1 MAAPLYSLTVDWDN
15 NTIVTGASAEDVTD
29 DVLNQGR
36 WTYGYGRDQNR
47 QLSPSSIG
55 NSAFTLCN
63 AHRIYSPENTASPLV
78 DDLGPGRPVAMDV
91 TISGVDHPLFRGR
104 IDDFDIHPD
113 RSDRTADF
121 TALDGLADLS
131 NADLSTALYSGLRTG
146 QIVDVILDEIGWTG
160 ARDIDAGATYA
171 RFWWAENTD
180 ALTAINDIVAA
191 EGPPAIAY
199 IAPDGTFTFRDRH
212 HRIVRTE
219 SITPQAVFAAEQV
232 TCDAPAVT
240 GYSYTAPFEYRHG
253 WRDVVNTVDQE
264 VSDRATTFDTSV
276 VWSTDGIFTLSIGET
291 REIRVQ
297 ASDPFRDAVT
307 PVRGTDFTTSGT
319 GVVSAVLTRTSGQST
334 VIRLT
339 SVGGPS
345 SILSLQ
351 LRARPVSV
359 ERTVRVRVSDP
370 GSIGTFGTKSFPNT
384 IPYASPADV
393 QAVAETIVAAY
404 SSRRPIV
411 RMRVVSC
418 DIPHLQQIVTRTI
431 SDMLTIRNG
440 ELGLD
445 AEFHVESVAHTITRI
460 PGDADCDDY
469 VPVHSVVFGC
479 EKVLDDCAPNPFTFD
494 KTGAGFNDGTFDAIG
509 CSSPDT
515 VWIWDAQS
523 KFNQNNFGV

>member
-1 MAAPLYSLTVDWDN
+1 MAAPEYSLTIDWDN
-15 NTIVTGASAEDVTD
+15 DTIVTGGTYEDVTP

-63 AHRIYSPENTASPLV
+63 AHRIYSPENSASPIV

-91 TISGVDHPLFRGR
+91 TIAGTDYALFRGR
-104 IDDFDIHPD
+104 IDDLDIHPD
-113 RSDRTADF
+113 RSDRTADI
-121 TALDGLADLS
+121 TALDGLADLQ
-131 NADLSTALYSGLRTG
+131 NASLSTALHSGLRTG

-199 IAPDGTFTFRDRH
+199 IAPDGTFVFRDRH
-212 HRIVRTE
+212 HRLLRTQ
-219 SITPQAVFAAEQV
+219 SVVPQAAFGATQV

-240 GYSYTAPFEYRHG
+240 GFSYTAPFEYRHG
-253 WRDVVNTVDQE
+253 WRDVVNVVDQE
-264 VSDRATTFDTSV
+264 VNDRVTTFDTAV
-276 VWSTDGIFTLSIGET
+276 VWSTDSMFTLSTGET

-307 PVRGTDFTTSGT
+307 PVLNTDFTTSGT
-319 GVVSAVLTRTSGQST
+319 GVVSAVLTRDSGQST

-339 SVGGPS
+339 SVGGPAS
-345 SILSLQ
+345 VLTLQ
-351 LRARPVSV
+351 LRARPVLV
-359 ERTVRVRVSDP
+359 ERTVRVNVSDP
-370 GSIGTFGTKSFPNT
+370 GSIGIFGTKSFPND

-393 QAVAETIVAAY
+393 QAVGEAIVAAY
-404 SSRRPIV
+404 SSRRPIIK
-411 RMRVVSC
+411 MRVVSC
-418 DIPHLQQIVTRTI
+418 DIPHLQQIVSRTI
-431 SDMLTIRNG
+431 SDMITIRNG

-445 AEFHVESVAHTITRI
+445 AEFHVESVEHTITRI
-460 PGDADCDDY
+460 PGAADCDDY
-469 VPVHSVVFGC
+469 VPVHSVVLGC
-479 EKVLDDCAPNPFTFD
+479 EKVSEDCAPNPFTFD
-494 KTGAGFNDGTFDAIG
+494 KTGAGFDDGTFDAIG

-515 VWIWDAQS
+515 VWIWDTQS
-523 KFNQNNFGV
+523 TFNENNFGV

>member
-1 MAAPLYSLTVDWDN
+1 MAAPLYTLTIDWDN
-15 NTIVTGASAEDVTD
+15 DTIVTGGSLEDVTA

-63 AHRIYSPENTASPLV
+63 ADRIYSPENTASPIV

-91 TISGVDHPLFRGR
+91 TIAGTDYALFRGR
-104 IDDFDIHPD
+104 VDDFDIHPD

-121 TALDGLADLS
+121 TALDGLADLQ
-131 NADLSTALYSGLRTG
+131 NADLSTALHSGLRTG

-212 HRIVRTE
+212 HRLLRTE
-219 SITPQAVFAAEQV
+219 SVLPQAVFAAEQV
-232 TCDAPAVT
+232 ACDAPAVT
-240 GYSYTAPFEYRHG
+240 GFSYTAPFGYRHG

-264 VSDRATTFDTSV
+264 VNDRVTTFDTSV
-276 VWSTDGIFTLSIGET
+276 VWSTDSVFTLSIGET

-307 PVRGTDFTTSGT
+307 PVLNTDFTTSGT
-319 GVVSAVLTRTSGQST
+319 GVVSAVLTRDSGQST
-334 VIRLT
+334 IIRLT

-351 LRARPVSV
+351 LRARPVLV
-359 ERTVRVRVSDP
+359 ERSVRVRVSDP
-370 GSIGTFGTKSFPNT
+370 GSIGIFGIKTFPSQ

-393 QAVAETIVAAY
+393 QAVGEAIVASY

-411 RMRVVSC
+411 TMRVVSC

-431 SDMLTIRNG
+431 SDMITIRNG

-460 PGDADCDDY
+460 PGAADCDDY

-479 EKVLDDCAPNPFTFD
+479 EKVSEDCAPNPFTFD
-494 KTGAGFNDGTFDAIG
+494 KTGAGFDDGTFDAIG
-509 CSSPDT
+509 CSSPES
-515 VWIWDAQS
+515 VWIWDTQS
-523 KFNQNNFGV
+523 KFNENNFGV